1 MLSVSSLVKDFYGI
15 DDDCLSLPTV
25 VNRSGIAKLLRIQL
39 SDEEADQLR
48 RSGRSSSANDRHL
61 ETDRLSNSFWTGQY
75 LLYFPRV

>member
-15 DDDCLSLPTV
+15 VCLSLPTV

-48 RSGRSSSANDRHL
+48 RSAEVLRRTTATL
-61 ETDRLSNSFWTGQY
+61 KLTA
-75 LLYFPRV
+75 